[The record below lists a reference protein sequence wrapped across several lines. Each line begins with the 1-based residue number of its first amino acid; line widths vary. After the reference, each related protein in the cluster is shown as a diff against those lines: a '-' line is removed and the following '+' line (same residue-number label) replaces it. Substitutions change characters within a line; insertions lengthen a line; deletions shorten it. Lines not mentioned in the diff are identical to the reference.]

1 MTVSMR
7 DMLAA
12 GVHFGHQTR
21 FWNPK
26 MAPFIFGARNKIHII
41 NLEKT
46 LPAFNEALVEVR
58 NMASKGKKVLFVGT
72 KRAAAKVIAE
82 QASRVG
88 MPYVDQ
94 RWLGGMLTNYKT
106 IRQSIKRLVDLET
119 ESQDGTFDLLSKKE
133 ALLRTRMMNKLQGS
147 LGGIKEMGGLPD
159 AIFVVDVQH
168 EHIAVTEANK
178 LGIPVFGIVDSNTDP
193 AGVDYVIP
201 GNDDAIRAIRLYV
214 TAFADAVAEGKANVA
229 TDVDPDEFVEVDEPT
244 AAPKAEI
251 SEAVAASVNQA
262 FAAEDEAKA
271 AEAEAQAAAAA
282 PAEVAEEA
290 APAQPQAEASDAD
303 SDAAGE
309 KE

>member
-1 MTVSMR
+1 MSVSMR

-26 MAPFIFGARNKIHII
+26 MAPYIFGARNKIHIV

-46 LPAFNEALVEVR
+46 LPAFNDALIELR
-58 NMASKGKKVLFVGT
+58 NRATRGQKIMFVGT
-72 KRAAAKVIAE
+72 KRPAAKVIAE
-82 QASRVG
+82 QAARVN

-106 IRQSIKRLVDLET
+106 IRQSIKRLQDLET

-133 ALLRTRMMNKLQGS
+133 ALQRTRMMDKLQSS
-147 LGGIKEMGGLPD
+147 LGGIKNMGGLPD
-159 AIFVVDVQH
+159 AIFIVDVQH
-168 EHIAVTEANK
+168 EHIAVCEANK
-178 LGIPVFGIVDSNTDP
+178 LGIPVFGVVDTNSDP

-214 TAFADAVAEGKANVA
+214 TAVADAIAEGKSNSSMQVNA
-229 TDVDPDEFVEVDEPT
+229 DEFVEVEAADR
-244 AAPKAEI
+244 AAPVAEI

-262 FAAEDEAKA
+262 FAEEDEKQA
-271 AEAEAQAAAAA
+271 AEQAAKDASAAVVA
-282 PAEVAEEA
+282 SNDGEAE
-290 APAQPQAEASDAD
+290 S
-303 SDAAGE
+303 
-309 KE
+309 

>member
-1 MTVSMR
+1 MSVSMR

-26 MAPFIFGARNKIHII
+26 MAPYIFGARNKIHIV

-46 LPAFNEALVEVR
+46 LPAFNDALIELR
-58 NMASKGKKVLFVGT
+58 NRATRGQKIMFVGT
-72 KRAAAKVIAE
+72 KRPAAKVIAE
-82 QASRVG
+82 QAARVN

-106 IRQSIKRLVDLET
+106 IRQSIKRLQDLET

-133 ALLRTRMMNKLQGS
+133 ALQRTRMMDKLQSS
-147 LGGIKEMGGLPD
+147 LGGIKNMGGLPD
-159 AIFVVDVQH
+159 AIFIVDVQH
-168 EHIAVTEANK
+168 EHIAVCEANK
-178 LGIPVFGIVDSNTDP
+178 LGIPVFGVVDTNSDP

-214 TAFADAVAEGKANVA
+214 TAVADAIAEGKSNSSMQVNA
-229 TDVDPDEFVEVDEPT
+229 DEFVEVEAADR
-244 AAPKAEI
+244 AAPVAEI

-262 FAAEDEAKA
+262 FAEEDEKQA
-271 AEAEAQAAAAA
+271 AEQAAQAASAAVVA
-282 PAEVAEEA
+282 SNDGEAE
-290 APAQPQAEASDAD
+290 S
-303 SDAAGE
+303 
-309 KE
+309 

>member
-46 LPAFNEALVEVR
+46 LPAFNEALIEVR
-58 NMASKGKKVLFVGT
+58 NMASKGKKVMFVGT

-82 QASRVG
+82 QAARVG

-106 IRQSIKRLVDLET
+106 IRQSIKRLIDLET

-133 ALLRTRMMNKLQGS
+133 ALLRTRMMNKLESS

-168 EHIAVTEANK
+168 EHIAITEANK
-178 LGIPVFGIVDSNTDP
+178 LGIPVFGVVDTNSDP
-193 AGVDYVIP
+193 AGVDHVIP

-214 TAFADAVAEGKANVA
+214 TAVADAIAEGKANVA
-229 TDVDPDEFVEVDEPT
+229 TDVDPDEFVEVQEV
-244 AAPKAEI
+244 AAPTTEI
-251 SEAVAASVNQA
+251 SEAVAASVNEA

-271 AEAEAQAAAAA
+271 AEAA
-282 PAEVAEEA
+282 
-290 APAQPQAEASDAD
+290 AEASEAEAGSNTDAD
-303 SDAAGE
+303 